1 MKQFIQIHKNG
12 FKLLKILQEMNRNMI
27 PLSILGAILNSIK
40 PFISIVFVAR
50 IVDFCIE
57 GNYRAATQNVF
68 YMIGLAL
75 FVALSIT

>member
-50 IVDFCIE
+50 IVDFCID
-57 GNYRAATQNVF
+57 RKSV
-68 YMIGLAL
+68 
-75 FVALSIT
+75 V